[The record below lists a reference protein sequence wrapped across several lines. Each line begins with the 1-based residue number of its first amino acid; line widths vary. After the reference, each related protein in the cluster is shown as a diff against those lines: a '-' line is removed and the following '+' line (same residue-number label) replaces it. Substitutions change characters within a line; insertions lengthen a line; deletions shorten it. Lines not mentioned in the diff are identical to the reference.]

1 MLDRIST
8 QFSVGAPRLVMS
20 TPRVAAYDLVVIGAG
35 SGGLEAGYNAATLY
49 KQRVCVIDVQ
59 KSHGPPFYSALGGTC
74 VNVRRAFFEKHQ
86 SE

>member
-1 MLDRIST
+1 
-8 QFSVGAPRLVMS
+8 MS
-20 TPRVAAYDLVVIGAG
+20 TPVLAAYDLVVIGAG

-74 VNVRRAFFEKHQ
+74 VNVRMTLFGMSRSRRILEF
-86 SE
+86 